1 METKNR
7 NKWYRQL
14 PKMDEILAQ
23 DWTKELIHI
32 YGRSPVIS
40 ALRKG
45 LERIREEIPGY
56 ETIEELLEALE
67 QYPLQVQNALALT
80 NERHFKRVHNATGVV
95 LHTNLGRAPMS
106 EKILSEVTQKLLGY
120 SNLEYDLE
128 AGKRG
133 EGILRSGS
141 VQLPE
146 LRIVS
151 WSIITRRLFFS
162 CWLPSEQEKKSS
174 YPGGSRWRS
183 AANSGYR
190 ILWIRAA
197 AGR

>member
-56 ETIEELLEALE
+56 ETIEELLDALE
-67 QYPLQVQNALALT
+67 QLSEGDLALT
-80 NERHFKRVHNATGVV
+80 LMNVKR
-95 LHTNLGRAPMS
+95 
-106 EKILSEVTQKLLGY
+106 LL
-120 SNLEYDLE
+120 
-128 AGKRG
+128 
-133 EGILRSGS
+133 
-141 VQLPE
+141 
-146 LRIVS
+146 
-151 WSIITRRLFFS
+151 
-162 CWLPSEQEKKSS
+162 KK
-174 YPGGSRWRS
+174 
-183 AANSGYR
+183 
-190 ILWIRAA
+190 
-197 AGR
+197 